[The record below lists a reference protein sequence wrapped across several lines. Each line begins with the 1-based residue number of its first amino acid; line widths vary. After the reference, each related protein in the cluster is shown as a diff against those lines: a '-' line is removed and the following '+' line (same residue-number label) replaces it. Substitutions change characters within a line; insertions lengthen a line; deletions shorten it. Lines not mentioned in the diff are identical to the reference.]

1 MMSGGGSD
9 GTAASQTPTGAS
21 EPGADDDVNEGTNSQ
36 PEGGMPGGLSGLGGL
51 LPPGLNFENIMSA

>member
-1 MMSGGGSD
+1 MMGGGGSN

-21 EPGADDDVNEGTNSQ
+21 EPGVDDDVNEGTDSQ
-36 PEGGMPGGLSGLGGL
+36 PTGGMPGGLSGLGGL